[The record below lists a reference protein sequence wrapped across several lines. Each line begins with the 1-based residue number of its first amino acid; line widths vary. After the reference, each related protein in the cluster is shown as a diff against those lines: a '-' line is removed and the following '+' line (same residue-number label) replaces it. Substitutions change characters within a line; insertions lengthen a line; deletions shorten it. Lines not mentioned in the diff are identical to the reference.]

1 MKAVANAMRTRRMP
15 VGGPARSTGA
25 GGRAKAIAARGGRV
39 GGFTLFEL
47 VIILVLVGLLS
58 VVAIPV
64 FLNEE
69 LRVVPAAEQ
78 IAGEIRYAQ
87 SLAMTHGDSYSFNV
101 SGNTFSISKGAGGSV
116 ALSNGDAAGSF
127 DGLSLSI
134 DGGGSGS
141 VTFSSLFGQADSA
154 HTVQVTGGGASASVS
169 VSAETGYVRVQS

>member
-1 MKAVANAMRTRRMP
+1 MAAFAAIT
-15 VGGPARSTGA
+15 
-25 GGRAKAIAARGGRV
+25 GGRAE
-39 GGFTLFEL
+39 GFTLLEL

-58 VVAIPV
+58 VVALPV
-64 FLNEE
+64 FLNEG

-101 SGNTFSISKGAGGSV
+101 SGDTYSITKGAGGGV
-116 ALSNGDAAGSF
+116 PLSNGESSGSF

-141 VTFSSLFGQADSA
+141 VTFSSLFGKADSA
-154 HTVQVTGGGASASVS
+154 HTVQVSGGGRSVAVS
-169 VSAETGYVRVQS
+169 VSADTGYVRVQG